1 MPICVLREQLTD
13 YDAWRTGF
21 YADLNANAA
30 RMQSLGVSLE
40 AVYRDAD
47 DPNVILTTIRFA
59 SREQGEA
66 MLADPDSRV
75 AMEANGVDLGTLRIE
90 WYEDPS

>member
-1 MPICVLREQLTD
+1 MPICVLREQLAD
-13 YDAWRTGF
+13 YDAWKTGF
-21 YADLNANAA
+21 YAHFDAHAEEFRSA
-30 RMQSLGVSLE
+30 GVVLE
-40 AVYRDAD
+40 SVYRDAD

-66 MLADPDSRV
+66 MLADPASRA
-75 AMEANGVDLGTLRIE
+75 AMEANGTDLSTLRVE

>member
-1 MPICVLREQLTD
+1 VPICVLREQLTD

-47 DPNVILTTIRFA
+47 DPNVILTTIRAA
-59 SREQGEA
+59 SREPRAGRGDARRPGFASGHGSERGRPRHA
-66 MLADPDSRV
+66 PRRV
-75 AMEANGVDLGTLRIE
+75 V
-90 WYEDPS
+90 

>member
-1 MPICVLREQLTD
+1 MPICVLREQVAD

-21 YADLNANAA
+21 YASLDANAA
-30 RMQSLGVSLE
+30 QLQSAGVTLA

-47 DPNVILTTIRFA
+47 DPNVVLTMIRFG

-66 MLADPDSRV
+66 MLADPASR
-75 AMEANGVDLGTLRIE
+75 AEMEANGVDLSTLRAE

>member
-1 MPICVLREQLTD
+1 MPICVLREQLAD

-21 YADLNANAA
+21 YAHFDANAA
-30 RMQSLGVSLE
+30 EFANAGVSLE

-47 DPNVILTTIRFA
+47 DPNVILTTIRFG

-66 MLADPDSRV
+66 MLADPGSRA
-75 AMEANGVDLGTLRIE
+75 AMEANGVDLSTLRVE